1 MTDKTEYGEIIT
13 AYAFQFHLN
22 PLRWLEAVGAA
33 MYTLYSVPAHI
44 YKLADTSGRVID
56 VLWRKPDISVFTKL
70 YVSIFT
76 FLLVLFWIIPKTLLY
91 VAAKILLLGIL
102 VEFTIKR
109 FVRPLSVEETEQI
122 DTEEK

>member
-1 MTDKTEYGEIIT
+1 MTDKTEYEEIIT

-33 MYTLYSVPAHI
+33 MYTLYCVPAHI
-44 YKLADTSGRVID
+44 YKLADTSGRVIGA
-56 VLWRKPDISVFTKL
+56 LWNKPDITAFTKL

-76 FLLVLFWIIPKTLLY
+76 FFLVLFWMIPKTLLY

-109 FVRPLSVEETEQI
+109 FVRPLSAEETEQI
-122 DTEEK
+122 DTEGK